1 LYDQGNALQ
10 IHLIIG
16 ANEEGRRGSRK
27 IEVAVFWAVTLGSDV
42 VGCQHFRGYHYMA
55 SQPGR

>member
-1 LYDQGNALQ
+1 
-10 IHLIIG
+10 LIIG